1 MSIYIHKE
9 KCATL
14 HLKAHHDHLRDDR
27 NRSSVLSV
35 IGRNL
40 GIIAQCL
47 FNKVIR
53 VSLCTKKRRLLICKH
68 AVFTYVQNTV
78 HKGEHCLV
86 KWLLTLPGHNFVNN
100 GPNLTILVPI
110 DSQDQ
115 GLLIGTKMVKI
126 GPLLTKLWDQQ
137 VGNQLWFPTC

>member
-1 MSIYIHKE
+1 MNERLSITTTSPWFI
-9 KCATL
+9 
-14 HLKAHHDHLRDDR
+14 
-27 NRSSVLSV
+27 SSCRWAAIDLYYGP
-35 IGRNL
+35 IL
-40 GIIAQCL
+40 TI
-47 FNKVIR
+47 KVVR
-53 VSLCTKKRRLLICKH
+53 VSLCTKKRRLLICKD
-68 AVFTYVQNTV
+68 AVFTYVKNTV

-86 KWLLTLPGHNFVNN
+86 KWLLTLSGHNFVNN